1 MTDAGEQRAR
11 LVGLLRAEGALTSD
25 AVADAFAA
33 VPRECFLPDVPL
45 DEVYLD
51 RAFVTRWLHGV
62 PVSSSSQ
69 PAVMAVMLEQ
79 LEVRPGDH
87 VLEIGAGTGY
97 NAALLARLVGPRG
110 QVTSVEL
117 DAATADGA
125 ARQLAVAGATRAAV
139 VTADG
144 VLGAPASAPFD
155 RIIATASAREIPPAW
170 IAQLR
175 PGGRLV
181 LPFRLNHCQ
190 VIVTLDRAGQDLVS
204 VSAAGGAFMPLRS
217 GELDSFAVVLP
228 DGARATADV
237 PLDDVLLASVV
248 EHERDTRP
256 VTLPVPDGERGY
268 AAFVFVALQG
278 APIYA
283 IERWAG
289 ESLVAESRVLV
300 TSAQS
305 ALRWPLVPG
314 GEEPEALG
322 SDEALDFVR
331 AALMRWRLAGEPGVE
346 RLRMRV
352 TPAGGAGVL
361 SALPRP
367 ISGAYRFARGA
378 HAYELRFATA

>member
-1 MTDAGEQRAR
+1 MRTSPHPRVSRIAWPSESLFPRS
-11 LVGLLRAEGALTSD
+11 LLGPASGGVHYFGAHMISENWAPPIAIAHRGSRELWPENTMEAFTQ
-25 AVADAFAA
+25 AVALGF
-33 VPRECFLPDVPL
+33 RFLETD
-45 DEVYLD
+45 
-51 RAFVTRWLHGV
+51 LH
-62 PVSSSSQ
+62 
-69 PAVMAVMLEQ
+69 
-79 LEVRPGDH
+79 
-87 VLEIGAGTGY
+87 
-97 NAALLARLVGPRG
+97 
-110 QVTSVEL
+110 
-117 DAATADGA
+117 
-125 ARQLAVAGATRAAV
+125 

-190 VIVTLDRAGQDLVS
+190 VIVALDRAGQDLVS
-204 VSAAGGAFMPLRS
+204 VSSVAGGAFMPLRS
-217 GELDSFAVVLP
+217 DGLDPVVVALP

-248 EHERDTRP
+248 EHGRDARP

-305 ALRWPLVPG
+305 ALRWPLVPR
-314 GEEPEALG
+314 GEEPEVLG

-352 TPAGGAGVL
+352 TLAGGAGVL
-361 SALPRP
+361 NALPRP